1 MTMARRQKGNR
12 HRTALFVAA
21 GLGFVGFKLLQRWRQ
36 ANLSGQ
42 VVLITGGSRGLGLA
56 LARAFAHERCRLVL
70 CARDEQEL
78 DWAREELSQQGAAVL
93 PIVCDVTD
101 QEQVNHAVEEATRHF
116 GQVDILVNNAGQIQ
130 VGPMP
135 MTTVKDFEDAL
146 AVMFWGALYPTLA
159 VLPQMRARRSGRIVN
174 ITSIG
179 GKVGIPHLLPYT
191 CAKFATVGLSEGLRA
206 ELGREGISVTT
217 IVPGLMRTGS
227 HLNAMFRGQPD
238 REYAWFSLGASLPFV
253 SMDAARAAR
262 QIVQATQR
270 GEAERI
276 LSLPANLLERFHGLF
291 PGTTS
296 NVLHVV
302 NRLLPHANGTD
313 TTDSKRGEEIRQRQ
327 RSGFLNALTSQ
338 GDRAAKRFHQYRR
351 PTHRD
356 S

>member
-1 MTMARRQKGNR
+1 MARRQNRNR
-12 HRTALFVAA
+12 HRTALFAA
-21 GLGFVGFKLLQRWRQ
+21 VGLGLVGFNLLQRWRQ

-56 LARAFAHERCRLVL
+56 LARAFAREGCRLVL

-78 DWAREELSQQGAAVL
+78 DWAREDIAKQGAAVL
-93 PIVCDVTD
+93 PIVCDVAD
-101 QEQVNHAVEEATRHF
+101 REQVDHAVEEATRHF
-116 GQVDILVNNAGQIQ
+116 GRVDILVNNAGQIQ

-135 MTTVKDFEDAL
+135 TATVQDFEDAL
-146 AVMFWGALYPTLA
+146 GVMFWGALYPTLA

-179 GKVGIPHLLPYT
+179 GKVSIPHLLPYT
-191 CAKFATVGLSEGLRA
+191 CAKFAAVGLSEGLRA

-227 HLNAMFRGQPD
+227 HLNAVFRGQP
-238 REYAWFSLGASLPFV
+238 EQEFTWFSLGASLPLV
-253 SMDAARAAR
+253 SMDAERAAQ
-262 QIVQATQR
+262 QIVRATQR

-296 NVLHVV
+296 NVLRVV
-302 NRLLPHANGTD
+302 NRLLPPSTGTA
-313 TTDSKRGEEIRQRQ
+313 TTGRIRGEEIQQRQ
-327 RSGFLNALTSQ
+327 RSGLFNVLTSQ
-338 GDRAAKRFHQYRR
+338 GNWAAKRFHQYPR
-351 PTHRD
+351 PTRREP
-356 S
+356 

>member
-1 MTMARRQKGNR
+1 MARRQKGNR

-56 LARAFAHERCRLVL
+56 LARAFAREGCRLVL
-70 CARDEQEL
+70 CARDAQEL
-78 DWAREELSQQGAAVL
+78 DTARADIAQQGAAVL
-93 PIVCDVTD
+93 TLVCDVAD
-101 QEQVNHAVEEATRHF
+101 RAQVDHAVEEATRHF
-116 GQVDILVNNAGQIQ
+116 GRVDVLVNNAGTIQ
-130 VGPMP
+130 VGPMS
-135 MTTVKDFEDAL
+135 TATVQDFENAL
-146 AVMFWGALYPTLA
+146 GVMFWGALYPTLA

-179 GKVGIPHLLPYT
+179 GKVSIPHLLPYT

-206 ELGREGISVTT
+206 ELGREGIRVTT

-227 HLNAMFRGQPD
+227 HLNAMFRGRQEQ
-238 REYAWFSLGASLPFV
+238 EYNWFSLGASLPLV
-253 SMDAARAAR
+253 SMHAERAAR

-276 LSLPANLLERFHGLF
+276 LSLQANLLGRFHGLF

-296 NVLHVV
+296 NVLHVI
-302 NRLLPHANGTD
+302 NRLLPAANGTAN
-313 TTDSKRGEEIRQRQ
+313 TGSTRGEEIQQRQ
-327 RSGFLNALTSQ
+327 RSSFLNVLTSP
-338 GDRAAKRFHQYRR
+338 GHWAARRFHQYRR
-351 PTHRD
+351 PGAGRLD
-356 S
+356 